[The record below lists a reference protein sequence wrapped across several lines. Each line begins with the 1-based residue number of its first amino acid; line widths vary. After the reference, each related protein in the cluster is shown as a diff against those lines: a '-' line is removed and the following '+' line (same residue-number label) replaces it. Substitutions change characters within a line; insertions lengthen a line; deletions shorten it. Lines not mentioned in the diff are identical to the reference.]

1 VRCTKQARQDSVTH
15 PKFSRMNLFHIFGS
29 PSSIDRDILVFVDTL
44 PELETSKTLA
54 KQLAPTI
61 QAHFKDAKPPN
72 INFGILDDGVII
84 KTLKGIPDE
93 TNNAILATYGFH
105 LQPHQLAVTR
115 SVVRD
120 LDAKK
125 QRAARVI
132 LSFYSRT
139 THREGVKQA
148 LRGDFKE
155 KCAMLSRL
163 DFSVPLDFGK
173 QAAPEVDIYKS
184 IAFQL
189 GQSLAL
195 AEGVELYTKEDIIS
209 HFPLFGAALRREP
222 ITPECQQALENAKQ
236 RFLDINFT

>member
-1 VRCTKQARQDSVTH
+1 MT
-15 PKFSRMNLFHIFGS
+15 LFHIFGS

-61 QAHFKDAKPPN
+61 QAHFQDAKPPN
-72 INFGILDDGVII
+72 INFGILHDGVIT
-84 KTLKGIPDE
+84 KTLKGISDE
-93 TNNAILATYGFH
+93 TNNAILATYSFH
-105 LQPHQLAVTR
+105 LQPHQLAITR

-120 LDAKK
+120 LDAKY

-148 LRGDFKE
+148 LRGDFKA

-163 DFSVPLDFGK
+163 DFSVPVDFGK
-173 QAAPEVDIYKS
+173 QATPEVDIYKS

-189 GQSLAL
+189 GQSIAL
-195 AEGVELYTKEDIIS
+195 ADGVELYTKEDIIS
-209 HFPLFGAALRREP
+209 HFPVFATVLRREP
-222 ITPECQQALENAKQ
+222 ITPECRQALEHAKQ
-236 RFLDINFT
+236 RFLDMSFP

>member
-1 VRCTKQARQDSVTH
+1 MT
-15 PKFSRMNLFHIFGS
+15 LFHIFGS

-44 PELETSKTLA
+44 PELEASKTLA
-54 KQLAPTI
+54 KQLAPII
-61 QAHFKDAKPPN
+61 QAHFQDAKPPN
-72 INFGILDDGVII
+72 INFGILDDGVIT

-105 LQPHQLAVTR
+105 IQPYPLAVTHT
-115 SVVRD
+115 VERD
-120 LDAKK
+120 LDAKN

-132 LSFYSRT
+132 LSLYSRT

-148 LRGDFKE
+148 LRGDFKA

-163 DFSVPLDFGK
+163 DFSAPVDFGK
-173 QAAPEVDIYKS
+173 QAAPEDIYKS

-195 AEGVELYTKEDIIS
+195 AEGIELYTKEDLVA

-222 ITPECQQALENAKQ
+222 IDPECQQALENAKQ
-236 RFLDINFT
+236 QFLLYCGTIL

>member
-1 VRCTKQARQDSVTH
+1 MT
-15 PKFSRMNLFHIFGS
+15 LFHIFGS

-44 PELETSKTLA
+44 PELEASKTLA

-61 QAHFKDAKPPN
+61 QAHFQDAKPPN
-72 INFGILDDGVII
+72 INFGILDDGVIT

-105 LQPHQLAVTR
+105 LQPYQLAITR
-115 SVVRD
+115 PVMRD
-120 LDAKK
+120 LDAKY

-148 LRGDFKE
+148 LRRDFKA

-163 DFSVPLDFGK
+163 DFSVPVDFGK
-173 QAAPEVDIYKS
+173 QATPEVDIYKS

-189 GQSLAL
+189 GQSIAL
-195 AEGVELYTKEDIIS
+195 AEGVELYTKEDIVL
-209 HFPLFGAALRREP
+209 HFPVFATVLRREP
-222 ITPECQQALENAKQ
+222 ITPECRQALENAKQ
-236 RFLDINFT
+236 RFLAMSFH

>member
-1 VRCTKQARQDSVTH
+1 MT
-15 PKFSRMNLFHIFGS
+15 LFHIFGS

-61 QAHFKDAKPPN
+61 QAHFQDAKSPN
-72 INFGILDDGVII
+72 INFGILDNGVIV

-105 LQPHQLAVTR
+105 PQPHQLAVTR
-115 SVVRD
+115 PVVRD
-120 LDAKK
+120 LDAKN

-139 THREGVKQA
+139 THREEVKQS
-148 LRGDFKE
+148 LRGDFKA

-163 DFSVPLDFGK
+163 DFSVPVDFGK
-173 QAAPEVDIYKS
+173 QATPEVDIYKS

-195 AEGVELYTKEDIIS
+195 AEGVELYTKEDIVS
-209 HFPLFGAALRREP
+209 YFPLFGAALRREP
-222 ITPECQQALENAKQ
+222 ITPECRQALEHAKQ
-236 RFLDINFT
+236 RFLNISFT